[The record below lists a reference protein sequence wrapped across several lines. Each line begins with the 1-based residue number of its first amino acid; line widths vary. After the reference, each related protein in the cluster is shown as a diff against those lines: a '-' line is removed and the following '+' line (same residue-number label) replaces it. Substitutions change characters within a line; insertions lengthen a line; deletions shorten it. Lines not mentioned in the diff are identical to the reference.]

1 MDAAR
6 RFAAQPGSDEWAGR
20 LHVVGA
26 DFRDLRG
33 LEAMYAAVGLGLGL
47 GLGIGLGFGGALQP
61 AESSASEIVTG
72 MSLELG
78 GGVPDTARDAMM
90 EPEP

>member
-1 MDAAR
+1 MVATTRFPMDAAR

-47 GLGIGLGFGGALQP
+47 GLGIGLGLGLGLGLGFRRCRHAP
-61 AESSASEIVTG
+61 SSKT
-72 MSLELG
+72 
-78 GGVPDTARDAMM
+78 
-90 EPEP
+90 

>member
-33 LEAMYAAVGLGLGL
+33 LEAMCDAR
-47 GLGIGLGFGGALQP
+47 
-61 AESSASEIVTG
+61 
-72 MSLELG
+72 MSLTSYFAE
-78 GGVPDTARDAMM
+78 
-90 EPEP
+90 

>member
-47 GLGIGLGFGGALQP
+47 GLGLGWGLEQGPVLTPRSCPRCA
-61 AESSASEIVTG
+61 
-72 MSLELG
+72 
-78 GGVPDTARDAMM
+78 
-90 EPEP
+90 PEKACICLAGRS